1 MYLFNFFSNKFE
13 FVSAAS
19 SYWSGSASDGWLCF
33 SEQPRAGGCR
43 ADKAIASVRS
53 PRNGRTDRRNGM
65 KQTVRFKNV
74 YFPNFS
80 IKLFTNISHLFKI
93 FSSLPPIIVYNIYR
107 IFHHSNIDFNCQTS
121 SFFHVSLLLE

>member
-1 MYLFNFFSNKFE
+1 MYLFNLFSNKFE

-33 SEQPRAGGCR
+33 SEQPRAGGCG

-65 KQTVRFKNV
+65 KQTDFEIEEMIEECIDVSK
-74 YFPNFS
+74 YAM
-80 IKLFTNISHLFKI
+80 KQKISE
-93 FSSLPPIIVYNIYR
+93 
-107 IFHHSNIDFNCQTS
+107 Q
-121 SFFHVSLLLE
+121 